1 MKNKYLFI
9 FILIITLALGL
20 AACTR
25 SASQPPE
32 SGDESGSSIEAVGTA
47 DPMKVLEGQATQTAV
62 AKQELEDAVEP
73 ESGEDATSTEG
84 ETEETSAEDAATE
97 GETDTEGSQEDTMGG
112 TSEEDD
118 EEVGGGQEPV
128 EEAKEYKVPDSYT
141 LKSGEFPYCIAR
153 RFNID
158 PIELLSANGLS
169 LNAQVYPGTTLTIP
183 KNAGEFNLGPRS
195 LRDHPTNYTVLAGD
209 TIYSIACLFGDV
221 DPRAIEDV
229 NGLGAGETLSAG
241 QVIKIP

>member
-1 MKNKYLFI
+1 MENKHIFI

-25 SASQPPE
+25 SASQSPD
-32 SGDESGSSIEAVGTA
+32 SGDESNPSVPAVGTA
-47 DPMKVLEGQATQTAV
+47 DPMKVLEGQATQTAI
-62 AKQELEDAVEP
+62 AQQELAEVVED
-73 ESGEDATSTEG
+73 ESGEDATSAEG
-84 ETEETSAEDAATE
+84 SEETSTEDVTTE
-97 GETDTEGSQEDTMGG
+97 DETASEGSQGDTEGGAGG
-112 TSEEDD
+112 EDD

-128 EEAKEYKVPDSYT
+128 EEIKEYKVPDSYT

-153 RFNID
+153 RFDID
-158 PIELLSANGLS
+158 PIDLLSANGLS

-183 KNAGEFNLGPRS
+183 QNAGSFDLGPRS
-195 LRDHPTNYTVLAGD
+195 LRDHPTKYTVVTGD

-221 DPRAIEDV
+221 DPRAISDV
-229 NGLGAGETLSAG
+229 NGLDAGDTLSAG